1 MSVVGWKPTVPNS
14 RGVGFQSAESQVFA
28 ISDPQDL
35 NKAGKET
42 FVSLL

>member
-1 MSVVGWKPTVPNS
+1 MNTSSFAKNYMSVVGW
-14 RGVGFQSAESQVFA
+14 SAESQVFA

-35 NKAGKET
+35 DKAGKET